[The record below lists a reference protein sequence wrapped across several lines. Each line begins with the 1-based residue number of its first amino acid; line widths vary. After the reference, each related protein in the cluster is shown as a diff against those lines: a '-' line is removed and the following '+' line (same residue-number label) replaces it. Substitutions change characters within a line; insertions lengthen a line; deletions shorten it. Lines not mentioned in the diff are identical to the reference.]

1 MRLSIGSILLIL
13 LLTTCDDEP
22 VSNSS
27 LGLTLSEKEVKEVQ
41 EEFNVL
47 LAEFESV
54 KAARDA
60 IAPEIQTDAGFLYL
74 DVLQSKL
81 NVLSVSLLKLD
92 DLNIED
98 ALMMMFLLIA
108 EDAREDMKD
117 MLEHMDA
124 SRAEKKALLAEAS
137 EWNAHMSSFT
147 KQLTDVFLTAND
159 LQQVTF
165 SDTAIAALKLFGN
178 RGASFAKSGQE
189 GSVAQVMISSAA
201 GQTPPITFSIQDM
214 STGETVFTET
224 ISQNFTYSNTWK
236 KRAILNMTLSL
247 NNPTGDVVPL
257 NVKIIHT
264 KKVMKTPDQV
274 NLSTS
279 STVRQLT
286 EQMAE
291 ELEVLYDA
299 LQASYDDQFISAAE
313 GNAVAVLTT
322 VVVNRFGYAAD
333 ALKAPR
339 IYKYPQK
346 QEAVGELSDGDMEAI
361 EIYMRKKETQEKLIS
376 EIIKKMHETQNEIT
390 NNLK

>member
-1 MRLSIGSILLIL
+1 MRLSIGSVLLIL

-74 DVLQSKL
+74 DVLQAKL
-81 NVLSVSLLKLD
+81 NVLSLSLVKLD

-98 ALMMMFLLIA
+98 ALMMIFMLIA
-108 EDAREDMKD
+108 EDARKDMKD
-117 MLEHMDA
+117 MLENMDA
-124 SRAEKKALLAEAS
+124 SRTEKKALLAKAA
-137 EWNAHMSSFT
+137 EWNGHLSSFT
-147 KQLTDVFLTAND
+147 KQLNDVFLTAND

-165 SDTAIAALKLFGN
+165 SDTVTAEVRLFGN
-178 RGASFAKSGQE
+178 RGASFPKSGQE
-189 GSVAQVMISSAA
+189 GSLTHVIISSAT

-214 STGETVFTET
+214 STGETLVTET
-224 ISQNFTYSNTWK
+224 ISQNFTYSNIWK

-247 NNPTGDVVPL
+247 NYPVGDAVPV

-274 NLSTS
+274 NLLTS

-291 ELEVLYDA
+291 ELEALYEA
-299 LQASYDDQFISAAE
+299 LQALYDDQFITTAE
-313 GNAVAVLTT
+313 GNAVAVLAT
-322 VVVNRFGYAAD
+322 VVVNRFGYAVD
-333 ALKAPR
+333 AIKSPR
-339 IYKYPQK
+339 IYKYPQN
-346 QEAVGELSDGDMEAI
+346 QEAVSDVSEGDMEAL
-361 EIYMRKKETQEKLIS
+361 ETFMRKKETQEELIS
-376 EIIKKMHETQNEIT
+376 EILKKMNETQNKIT
-390 NNLK
+390 DNLK